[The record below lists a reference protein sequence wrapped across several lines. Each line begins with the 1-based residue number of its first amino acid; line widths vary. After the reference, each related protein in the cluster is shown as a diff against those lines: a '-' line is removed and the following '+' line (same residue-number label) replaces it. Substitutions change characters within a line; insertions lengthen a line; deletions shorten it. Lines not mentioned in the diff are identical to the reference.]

1 MADIHDLHAYNS
13 THVADHAEHGIETN
27 LDALEELAEYR
38 PDMLNADL
46 LRLFSVRINGL
57 IRQANMAG
65 LKQQL
70 IERGRA

>member
-1 MADIHDLHAYNS
+1 MADVHDLYYYNS
-13 THVADHAEHGIETN
+13 AHIADHAEHDIETAII
-27 LDALEELAEYR
+27 ALQELAYHR

-46 LRLFSVRINGL
+46 LRMFTVQINGL

-70 IERGRA
+70 IERGRV